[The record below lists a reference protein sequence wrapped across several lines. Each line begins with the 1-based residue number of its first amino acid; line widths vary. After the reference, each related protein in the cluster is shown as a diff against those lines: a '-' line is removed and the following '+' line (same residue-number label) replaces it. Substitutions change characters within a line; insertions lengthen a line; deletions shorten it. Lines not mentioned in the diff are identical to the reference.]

1 MFKYCQRRP
10 GTGLLIL
17 SLALLAHP
25 AGAQQA
31 PASLVRVD
39 AVRNE
44 PLVQTVPVLGRLVAK
59 RRGTVAARIEGPVK
73 QVHVQVGTRVAAGDV
88 IAELDSETL
97 QAAHAVA
104 NARRGEA
111 QARLATSKA
120 EQVLAEQQRERY
132 ERLKDATSKSLY
144 EDARQSVAIAAARVE
159 ESRAGLL
166 AAKAAVRVTELKLSY
181 TQVRAPYGG
190 VVTERL
196 IEVGSYLQA
205 GQALVRL
212 VSDRELEIEADVPF
226 ERLGG
231 MLPGATVDVSLDD
244 GTQHK
249 AEVRAVVPTENTQTR
264 TRRVR
269 FVPRF
274 GTTRLALA
282 VDQSATVL
290 VPAGAPREVLSVH
303 KDAINKRGNDDMV
316 FVVVKETVNAQEVM
330 LAKPRPV
337 RLGEPLGNRFE
348 VLQGLQQGDRVVVR
362 GNERLR
368 PNTPVLVEES
378 AS

>member
-1 MFKYCQRRP
+1 MLKDHQRRP
-10 GTGLLIL
+10 RTGLLVL
-17 SLALLAHP
+17 SLALLAHA

-44 PLVQTVPVLGRLVAK
+44 PLAQTVPVLGRLVAK
-59 RRGTVAARIEGPVK
+59 RAGTVAARIAGPVV
-73 QVHVQVGTRVAAGDV
+73 QIQVQVGSRVTAGDV
-88 IAELDSETL
+88 IARLDAETL
-97 QAAHAVA
+97 QAAQAVA
-104 NARRGEA
+104 SARRGEA
-111 QARLATSKA
+111 QMRLATSKA
-120 EQVLAEQQRERY
+120 EQVLAEQQRRRY

-144 EDARQSVAIAAARVE
+144 EDAQQSVAIAAARVE
-159 ESRAGLL
+159 EARAGLL
-166 AAKAAVRVTELKLSY
+166 SAQAALRVTELNLAY
-181 TQVRAPYGG
+181 AQVRAPYDG

-196 IEVGSYLQA
+196 IEVGSYVQA
-205 GQALVRL
+205 GQALVHM

-231 MLPGATVDVSLDD
+231 MLPGTTVDVTLDD
-244 GTQHK
+244 GTRHV
-249 AEVRAVVPTENTQTR
+249 AEVRTAIPTENPQTR

-282 VDQSATVL
+282 VDQSATVH

-303 KDAINKRGNDDMV
+303 KDAINKRGGGDMV
-316 FVVVKETVNAQEVM
+316 FVVVKETVESQEVT
-330 LAKPRPV
+330 LVKPRTV
-337 RLGEPLGNRFE
+337 RLGEPVGNRFE
-348 VLQGLQQGDRVVVR
+348 VLQGLQQGERVVVR
-362 GNERLR
+362 GNERLQ
-368 PNTPVLVEES
+368 PNAPVRVEEP